1 MTRFI
6 PSVLSLSAAI
16 FAVGCSSDSIPA
28 GRTANTAS
36 TTKAEGDHAHKPSER
51 GGILVPIGSDKYHA
65 EAVFE
70 KGGKLRLF
78 TLGQNEAQV
87 LEVEAQELA
96 ASVRVAG
103 DTVWEPL
110 VLKSESQRD
119 DKPGTTSQFVGTLP
133 KAMVGKPVIVKI
145 SALRIGG
152 ERFRIAFESK
162 PESTEHAI
170 PTKVVD
176 DDEKKLY
183 LIPGGKYTEAD
194 IEANGNVVASQKF
207 KGLKANHDLK
217 PKAGDKICPITL
229 TSASPKFS
237 WVVDGKTYEFC
248 CPPCVDEFVLLAK
261 ENPAEIKPPEE
272 YRQK

>member
-1 MTRFI
+1 MTR
-6 PSVLSLSAAI
+6 VLTCGLSLSAAL
-16 FAVGCSSDSIPA
+16 FAVGCSTDSIPA
-28 GRTANTAS
+28 VPTAS
-36 TTKAEGDHAHKPSER
+36 SASSTKAEGDHAHKPSER
-51 GGILVPIGSDKYHA
+51 GGILVPIGGDKYHA

-78 TLGQNEAQV
+78 TLGQSEAQV

-96 ASVRVAG
+96 ASVRAAG
-103 DTVWEPL
+103 DTVWEPF
-110 VLKSESQRD
+110 VLASEPQRD
-119 DKPGTTSQFVGTLP
+119 DKPGTTSQFVGSLP
-133 KAMVGKPVIVKI
+133 KAMVGKAVIVKI
-145 SALRIGG
+145 STLRIGG

-183 LIPGGKYTEAD
+183 LTPGGKYSKAD
-194 IEANGNVVASQKF
+194 IKANGNVTASQKF

-217 PKAGDKICPITL
+217 PKTGDKICPITL
-229 TSASPKFS
+229 TLASPKFS

-261 ENPAEIKPPEE
+261 EKPAEIEPPEE
-272 YRQK
+272 YRKK